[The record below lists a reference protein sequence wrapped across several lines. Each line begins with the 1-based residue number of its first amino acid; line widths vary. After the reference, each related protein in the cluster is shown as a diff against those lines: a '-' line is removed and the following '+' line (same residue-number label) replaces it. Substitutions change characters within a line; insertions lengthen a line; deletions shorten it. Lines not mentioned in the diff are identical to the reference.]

1 MSKRFWKVDDPL
13 FESLPNYDKTKIQE
27 LLKSVQLG
35 RTDIKDEL
43 TLQLLSLCKVILQK
57 RLYKNPA
64 LQRCAADLV
73 GNLMLRTCTFVDEVL
88 NQNYC
93 CDDLFRYYCQII
105 KNAIYDFNMEDNPGV
120 TGSGPNKQYCQ
131 RYRKGRTMPVR
142 VKLKDELLQVN
153 PTLVVE
159 LEDILLTLAETDHE
173 REVIVL
179 RFQNYTESEI
189 ADKLGVTQQW
199 INQIRVALEKRYD
212 EYLQRERL
220 T

>member
-13 FESLPNYDKTKIQE
+13 FESLPNYDKVRIQE
-27 LLKSVQLG
+27 LLDAVQLG
-35 RTDIKDEL
+35 QLEVKEEL

-73 GNLMLRTCTFVDEVL
+73 GTLMLRTCTWV
-88 NQNYC
+88 
-93 CDDLFRYYCQII
+93 DDLCKQQVDCIPTPKYYCQII
-105 KNAIYDFNMEDNPGV
+105 KNEINNFNSADVNPNV
-120 TGSGPNKQYCQ
+120 SGNWLRKQHG
-131 RYRKGRTMPVR
+131 KGKLTPVR

-153 PTLVVE
+153 PTLVLE
-159 LEDILLTLAETDHE
+159 LEDVLLTLAETDRE
-173 REVIVL
+173 RESIVL
-179 RFQNYTESEI
+179 RFHGYTDYEI
-189 ADKLGVTQQW
+189 AEQLNVDQST
-199 INQIRVALEKRYD
+199 IHRMRVALEKRYD